1 MLPSGLLCLDTE
13 YAKCLD
19 DASRMYDNVSRQTE
33 VIMPPVRGT
42 KREAIRVEPELW
54 REYGLA
60 CEAIGANRSADIRA
74 HMQRRVR
81 AWKRK
86 GSPARAAPS

>member
-1 MLPSGLLCLDTE
+1 MQVSC
-13 YAKCLD
+13 
-19 DASRMYDNVSRQTE
+19 MIIVSRQTE
-33 VIMPPVRGT
+33 VTVPLARGT

-60 CEAIGANRSADIRA
+60 CKASNTNHSADIRD
-74 HMQRRVR
+74 HMGRKVR

-86 GSPARAAPS
+86 SKPSEPSSS

>member
-1 MLPSGLLCLDTE
+1 M
-13 YAKCLD
+13 
-19 DASRMYDNVSRQTE
+19 
-33 VIMPPVRGT
+33 RGT

-60 CEAIGANRSADIRA
+60 CVADSTNRSADLRA

-81 AWKRK
+81 RWKRAER
-86 GSPARAAPS
+86 SAARAAG

>member
-1 MLPSGLLCLDTE
+1 MTP
-13 YAKCLD
+13 
-19 DASRMYDNVSRQTE
+19 M
-33 VIMPPVRGT
+33 RGS

-60 CEAIGANRSADIRA
+60 CVADSTNRSADLRA

-81 AWKRK
+81 RWKRAER
-86 GSPARAAPS
+86 SAARAAG

>member
-1 MLPSGLLCLDTE
+1 MTP
-13 YAKCLD
+13 
-19 DASRMYDNVSRQTE
+19 M
-33 VIMPPVRGT
+33 RGT

-60 CEAIGANRSADIRA
+60 CVADSTNRSADLRA

-81 AWKRK
+81 RWKRAER
-86 GSPARAAPS
+86 SAARAAG

>member
-1 MLPSGLLCLDTE
+1 MEGSMQPT
-13 YAKCLD
+13 
-19 DASRMYDNVSRQTE
+19 
-33 VIMPPVRGT
+33 RGT

-60 CEAIGANRSADIRA
+60 CEAENTNRSADLRD
-74 HMQRRVR
+74 HMQRKVR

-86 GSPARAAPS
+86 SKLAALTSS

>member
-1 MLPSGLLCLDTE
+1 
-13 YAKCLD
+13 
-19 DASRMYDNVSRQTE
+19 MYDNVSRQEE
-33 VIMPPVRGT
+33 VAVPPVRGT

-60 CEAIGANRSADIRA
+60 CEASDTNRSADLRA
-74 HMQRRVR
+74 HMGRKVR

-86 GSPARAAPS
+86 SKPVVTIT

>member
-1 MLPSGLLCLDTE
+1 MIV
-13 YAKCLD
+13 
-19 DASRMYDNVSRQTE
+19 VSRQME
-33 VIMPPVRGT
+33 GPMPPIRGT

-60 CEAIGANRSADIRA
+60 CEASDTNRSADLRD

-86 GSPARAAPS
+86 SRATQPASP

>member
-1 MLPSGLLCLDTE
+1 MCLDTDYLKCLDGATPMYDNLCLD
-13 YAKCLD
+13 KK
-19 DASRMYDNVSRQTE
+19 E
-33 VIMPPVRGT
+33 VDVPPARGT

-60 CEAIGANRSADIRA
+60 CEAGNTNRSADIRD
-74 HMQRRVR
+74 HMGRKVR

-86 GSPARAAPS
+86 AKPTGVVVS

>member
-1 MLPSGLLCLDTE
+1 MQVSC
-13 YAKCLD
+13 
-19 DASRMYDNVSRQTE
+19 MIVVSRQKE
-33 VIMPPVRGT
+33 VTVASIRGT

-60 CEAIGANRSADIRA
+60 CEADDTNRSADLRS

-81 AWKRK
+81 AWRRK
-86 GSPARAAPS
+86 SKPAVTISP

>member
-1 MLPSGLLCLDTE
+1 MAP
-13 YAKCLD
+13 A
-19 DASRMYDNVSRQTE
+19 
-33 VIMPPVRGT
+33 RGT

-60 CEAIGANRSADIRA
+60 CTDLGTDRSKDIRA
-74 HMQRRVR
+74 LMVRRVR

-86 GSPARAAPS
+86 REQQAGGTAD

>member
-1 MLPSGLLCLDTE
+1 MQPT
-13 YAKCLD
+13 
-19 DASRMYDNVSRQTE
+19 
-33 VIMPPVRGT
+33 RGT

-60 CEAIGANRSADIRA
+60 CEADSTNRSADLRD
-74 HMQRRVR
+74 HMQRKVR

-86 GSPARAAPS
+86 SKLSALASS